1 MNTQTISVTSD
12 WTGIKPASDSNKN
25 YTIGGNG

>member
-12 WTGIKPASDSNKN
+12 WTGIKPVSDNNKN
-25 YTIGGNG
+25 YIIGGNG